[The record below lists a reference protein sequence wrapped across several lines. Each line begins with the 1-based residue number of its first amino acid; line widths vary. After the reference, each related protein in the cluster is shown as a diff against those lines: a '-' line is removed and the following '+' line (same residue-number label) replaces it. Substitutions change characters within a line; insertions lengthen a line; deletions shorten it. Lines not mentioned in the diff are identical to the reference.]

1 VKLEAMLMAKDSRA
15 RSSNKEFASLY
26 DDFGDLLHVDTR
38 HHVESRAA
46 AAAAAATTTAR
57 PP

>member
-38 HHVESRAA
+38 HVESRAA
-46 AAAAAATTTAR
+46 AAATTA
-57 PP
+57 PPP